1 MMKGSS
7 EAIGTLVVVAIF
19 SAVWVIISSSVAQ
32 ETTSTWWKTEIV
44 RRGYGTWETTT
55 DGQVWFKWKEQNTK
69 EAK

>member
-7 EAIGTLVVVAIF
+7 EAIGGLVVVAIF